1 MTMDNIDRL
10 LDELPSVVTVDEVA
24 KLLRYNPVTI
34 GRWLET
40 GFLRGSKLNKEWRI
54 LREDLRQLLIDH
66 SNADRIDERADP
78 APTEQAKSNEG
89 DE

>member
-1 MTMDNIDRL
+1 MDNIDRL
-10 LDELPSVVTVDEVA
+10 CDELPPILTVDEVA

-40 GFLRGSKLNKEWRI
+40 GFLRGSKLGKEWRI
-54 LREDLRQLLIDH
+54 LREDVRQLLVEH
-66 SNADRIDERADP
+66 SNVERV
-78 APTEQAKSNEG
+78 TEQVDPPRPDHAKNNEG

>member
-10 LDELPSVVTVDEVA
+10 LDELPSVVTVEEVA
-24 KLLRYNPVTI
+24 TLLRYNPVTI

-66 SNADRIDERADP
+66 SNAERIDERA
-78 APTEQAKSNEG
+78 AAAATETAKSNEG

>member
-1 MTMDNIDRL
+1 MTMANIDRL

-40 GFLRGSKLNKEWRI
+40 GFLPGSKLNKEWRI

-66 SNADRIDERADP
+66 SNADRFDERADP

>member
-1 MTMDNIDRL
+1 MTVDNIDRL
-10 LDELPSVVTVDEVA
+10 CAELPPIVTVDEVA

-40 GFLRGSKLNKEWRI
+40 GFLPGSKLGKEWRI
-54 LREDLRQLLIDH
+54 LREDVRQLLVDH
-66 SNADRIDERADP
+66 SNAERITEPADP
-78 APTEQAKSNEG
+78 PTSDHAKNNEG

>member
-1 MTMDNIDRL
+1 MSVDNIDRL
-10 LDELPSVVTVDEVA
+10 CDELPPIVTVDEVA

-40 GFLRGSKLNKEWRI
+40 GFLPGSKLGKEWRI
-54 LREDLRQLLIDH
+54 LREDIRQLLIDH
-66 SNADRIDERADP
+66 SNAERTAERIDPPRHGH
-78 APTEQAKSNEG
+78 TESNEG